1 MNLYERH
8 LGLDLRKGNFV
19 RMITCD
25 GHCFKESVAL
35 EDMMVKSVEEDPFCV
50 PRYEGCKK
58 GAVNV
63 HLPTNDSSNVS
74 AMVVSVILGV
84 VTLAFLGLIA
94 YILNRLVL
102 QNTVQQSV
110 PSASDLGWV
119 SL

>member
-50 PRYEGCKK
+50 PRYEGCKNST
-58 GAVNV
+58 VNV
-63 HLPTNDSSNVS
+63 HLPKADSSNVS
-74 AMVVSVILGV
+74 TVVVSVTLVVVILA
-84 VTLAFLGLIA
+84 LLGLIA
-94 YILNRLVL
+94 FIFRR
-102 QNTVQQSV
+102 
-110 PSASDLGWV
+110 
-119 SL
+119 